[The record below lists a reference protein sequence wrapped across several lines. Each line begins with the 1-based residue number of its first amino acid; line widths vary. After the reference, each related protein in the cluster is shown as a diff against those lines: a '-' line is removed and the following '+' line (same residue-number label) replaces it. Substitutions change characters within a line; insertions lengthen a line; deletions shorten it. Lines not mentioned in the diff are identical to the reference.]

1 MRRFEVD
8 GRHPGAFA
16 LVLLGAAAACSAP
29 PGSSPSSAP
38 SIAAAVPPRTA
49 ATLLPRSVHP
59 FARPERDE
67 GRLDP
72 ATPMLA
78 ASLVLGP
85 SELQRG
91 ARDARLAA
99 VDSPASPLYH
109 QWLTP
114 EQYAASF
121 GASPAEVAK
130 SSAWLEAQG
139 FTPLG
144 TSRTGGQLF
153 FSGTAGQVEQ
163 AFQTEMHR
171 YFVGGEHHFAMAKV
185 PSIPA
190 ELSDRVLGLHGLHD
204 FRPRSTA
211 RAALRSSR
219 SPAPAIN
226 LGSNTYLA
234 PSDFA
239 TMYDVTALYT
249 AGIDGT
255 NAKIAVAGQSSILGS
270 DITSFRTLV
279 GLPTT
284 SPAPVSLLVPG
295 SGDSAQTVELLQSE
309 SDVEWAGGVAQ
320 KATVEY
326 VFTGNNPAYNV
337 NDALAYVVNQGLEI
351 APVVSDSYA
360 TCELGLS
367 GADADFIGEVASAAN
382 LMGLTIVASAGQTGA
397 EGCYGQDAD
406 AQNPNGISGLYV
418 SMPASLPGVTGV
430 GGTEFPA
437 STLVPPYWV
446 DHDAVLYPTA
456 SDGTSLETVWNDTV
470 EDKMP
475 SAGGGGL
482 SAIFAKP
489 FYQVGIT
496 PADGAR
502 DVPDISVTASDD
514 NASYVVFDTP
524 DGDDPSSVGGTTA
537 TPALAGIVTLLN
549 ESVSVSTADG
559 GVIGLGNINP
569 ILYALATSS
578 PSAFHDIVSGNNDVP
593 CSGGVPGCPSG
604 GGVYGYD
611 AGPGYDLATGIG
623 TIDAK
628 NLVAAWSSIPTS
640 TSLAVSATSVDVGA
654 PITLTA
660 TVTSSGTTGSM
671 SGDTVSFTFETYAA
685 AGNSDGGFDESWVL
699 ATSTV
704 TATSTGGKQGATAAY
719 TTAIPAGFNG
729 KADVVAMFNG
739 DPRYLASRSAKTRIT
754 LANLTFAAVPP
765 SAICEPSGTVQFST
779 TGGTLPVRWYV
790 LSDSTY
796 STAPGTGYTT
806 AATVTNAG
814 LYTAGPNSGSSVLV
828 VMDSAGDDAFVTVT
842 VEELADAGIDAGEDS
857 GTDAGTADASTDSG
871 ALADAG
877 SDASV
882 DSGSEDAGSADAE
895 SADAESDATVDG
907 GNEAGGADA
916 ASDAGV
922 DSGSEAGIADAEAD
936 VTSPVEAGGDSG
948 APDSGPS
955 EDSGETADAASPTS
969 DAGAEVEEGG
979 VAPGSSVEG
988 GGCGCVV
995 AGGEQTRSNAAA
1007 FAGVLLGLV
1016 AMGRRRRSRKLEA

>member
-1 MRRFEVD
+1 MRRFEAYR
-8 GRHPGAFA
+8 RHPGAFA

-29 PGSSPSSAP
+29 PGSSSSSAP
-38 SIAAAVPPRTA
+38 SIAAAVSPSTA

-85 SELQRG
+85 SALQRG

-121 GASPAEVAK
+121 GASPAEVARI
-130 SSAWLEAQG
+130 SGWLEAQG
-139 FTPLG
+139 FASLG
-144 TSRTGGQLF
+144 TSRAGGQLF

-171 YFVGGEHHFAMAKV
+171 YFVGGEHHFAMAKA
-185 PSIPA
+185 PLIPA

-219 SPAPAIN
+219 SPAPAID

-255 NAKIAVAGQSSILGS
+255 NAKIAVAGQSSILAE
-270 DITSFRTLV
+270 RHHLV
-279 GLPTT
+279 PGLFVRLPTT
-284 SPAPVSLLVPG
+284 TPAPVSLLVPG

-337 NDALAYVVNQGLEI
+337 NDALAYVVNQGLDI

-397 EGCYGQDAD
+397 EGCYGEDAD
-406 AQNPNGISGLYV
+406 AQNPHGIPGLYV
-418 SMPASLPGVTGV
+418 NMPASLPGVTGV

-456 SDGTSLETVWNDTV
+456 STGTSLETVWNDTV

-489 FYQVGIT
+489 FYQVGID
-496 PADGAR
+496 PGGRRAR
-502 DVPDISVTASDD
+502 RPGHFGHRLGRQRVRTSSSTRPTGTIPRA
-514 NASYVVFDTP
+514 
-524 DGDDPSSVGGTTA
+524 SVGR
-537 TPALAGIVTLLN
+537 
-549 ESVSVSTADG
+549 
-559 GVIGLGNINP
+559 
-569 ILYALATSS
+569 
-578 PSAFHDIVSGNNDVP
+578 
-593 CSGGVPGCPSG
+593 
-604 GGVYGYD
+604 
-611 AGPGYDLATGIG
+611 
-623 TIDAK
+623 
-628 NLVAAWSSIPTS
+628 
-640 TSLAVSATSVDVGA
+640 
-654 PITLTA
+654 
-660 TVTSSGTTGSM
+660 
-671 SGDTVSFTFETYAA
+671 
-685 AGNSDGGFDESWVL
+685 
-699 ATSTV
+699 
-704 TATSTGGKQGATAAY
+704 
-719 TTAIPAGFNG
+719 
-729 KADVVAMFNG
+729 
-739 DPRYLASRSAKTRIT
+739 PR
-754 LANLTFAAVPP
+754 PP
-765 SAICEPSGTVQFST
+765 
-779 TGGTLPVRWYV
+779 
-790 LSDSTY
+790 
-796 STAPGTGYTT
+796 
-806 AATVTNAG
+806 
-814 LYTAGPNSGSSVLV
+814 
-828 VMDSAGDDAFVTVT
+828 
-842 VEELADAGIDAGEDS
+842 
-857 GTDAGTADASTDSG
+857 
-871 ALADAG
+871 
-877 SDASV
+877 
-882 DSGSEDAGSADAE
+882 
-895 SADAESDATVDG
+895 
-907 GNEAGGADA
+907 
-916 ASDAGV
+916 
-922 DSGSEAGIADAEAD
+922 
-936 VTSPVEAGGDSG
+936 
-948 APDSGPS
+948 
-955 EDSGETADAASPTS
+955 
-969 DAGAEVEEGG
+969 
-979 VAPGSSVEG
+979 
-988 GGCGCVV
+988 
-995 AGGEQTRSNAAA
+995 
-1007 FAGVLLGLV
+1007 
-1016 AMGRRRRSRKLEA
+1016 RSRGS